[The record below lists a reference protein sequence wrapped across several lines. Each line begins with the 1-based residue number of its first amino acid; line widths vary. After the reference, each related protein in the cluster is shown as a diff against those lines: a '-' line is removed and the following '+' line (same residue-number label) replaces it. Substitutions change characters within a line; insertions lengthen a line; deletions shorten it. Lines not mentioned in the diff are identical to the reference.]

1 MRKQKL
7 QTMTQS
13 TRMSGMSHTVSSGC
27 RRLGASGRSAARFAI
42 ATQHFA
48 NKIAFSWLVALIGA
62 TGCSA
67 GELAVTVVDRLGQ
80 GVSEAVVTVAPAVPR
95 AYRQSAA
102 TAIMDQRD
110 LAFTPRV
117 LVVAV
122 GTSVEFPNNDTVS
135 HQVYSFSEAK
145 HFQLPLYKGVRH
157 PPITFE
163 HEGLVVLGCNIHD
176 EMVGYI
182 YVTDAPFFGKTDSG
196 GMLNLQELPGG
207 DYRIS
212 VWSPI
217 IADPSQTLI
226 HNVHVDQHE
235 TTTSRIQLI
244 RELRARPEPRPRRT
258 DWAY

>member
-1 MRKQKL
+1 M
-7 QTMTQS
+7 S
-13 TRMSGMSHTVSSGC
+13 RMPHTGSSGC
-27 RRLGASGRSAARFAI
+27 RRLGGSGRYATRIAAATRHFAI
-42 ATQHFA
+42 
-48 NKIAFSWLVALIGA
+48 KITFSWLVALISA

-67 GELAVTVVDRLGQ
+67 GELAVRVVDRLGHS
-80 GVSEAVVTVAPAVPR
+80 VSEAVVTVTPAVPR
-95 AYRQSAA
+95 AHRQSPA
-102 TAIMDQRD
+102 TALMDQRN
-110 LAFTPRV
+110 LAFAPSV
-117 LVVAV
+117 LVVSV
-122 GTSVEFPNNDTVS
+122 GTSVEFPNNDSVS

-163 HEGLVVLGCNIHD
+163 REGLVVLGCNIHD
-176 EMVGYI
+176 QMVGYI
-182 YVTDAPFFGKTDSG
+182 YVTDAPFFGKTDTG
-196 GMLNLQELPGG
+196 GMLNLQGLPGG

-226 HNVHVDQHE
+226 RNVRVDQHE
-235 TTTSRIQLI
+235 TTASRIQLI